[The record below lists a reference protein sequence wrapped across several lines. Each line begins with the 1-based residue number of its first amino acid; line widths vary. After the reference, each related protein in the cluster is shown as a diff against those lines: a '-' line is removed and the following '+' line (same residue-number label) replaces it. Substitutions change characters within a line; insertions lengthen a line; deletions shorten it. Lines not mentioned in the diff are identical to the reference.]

1 MWRDTPPPR
10 LCPRSQAAMCV
21 GSRKSWGTPPST
33 RCRATR
39 KSSTAGSR
47 RPTASTRH
55 FSTAKRRH
63 SISAMVEIKQ
73 AKLFQGLPESEVR
86 SIEKQMKTVKHPAGH
101 KIVLRGDGGVGFMII
116 TEGTVTVK
124 TVQGKSRKLGPGDS
138 FGEMALLDHEGRSAT
153 ITADTEVTM
162 ATIPEWNFKPFLK
175 EHPEV
180 TYRLLQTLSR
190 RVRQSEGDL

>member
-1 MWRDTPPPR
+1 
-10 LCPRSQAAMCV
+10 
-21 GSRKSWGTPPST
+21 
-33 RCRATR
+33 
-39 KSSTAGSR
+39 
-47 RPTASTRH
+47 
-55 FSTAKRRH
+55 
-63 SISAMVEIKQ
+63 MVDIKQ
-73 AKLFQGLPESEVR
+73 AKLFQGLPESELR
-86 SIEKQMKTVKHPAGH
+86 SIEKQLKIVKHPAGH
-101 KIVLRGDGGVGFMII
+101 EIVVRGDGGVGFMVI
-116 TEGTVTVK
+116 TGGTVTVK